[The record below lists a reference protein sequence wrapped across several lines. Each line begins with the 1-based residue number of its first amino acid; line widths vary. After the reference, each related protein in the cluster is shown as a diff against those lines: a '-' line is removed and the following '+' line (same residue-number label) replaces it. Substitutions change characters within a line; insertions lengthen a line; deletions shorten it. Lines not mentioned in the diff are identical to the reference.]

1 MKRILM
7 TACMALMGPSYAF
20 AQDTATALEGTWES
34 IACELRPQPDGEGG
48 VAEWWLTR
56 NVTFNEGRIEAR
68 FTTYAG
74 PGCDF
79 ALSELH
85 FAGSV
90 TILGDSDVA
99 DGAVEADL
107 VIDEFVNI
115 TPLADGFAEFLNSA
129 PEGLCGSAWVVGEAQ
144 NILPIGCALLGV
156 AANEPT
162 IEYEILAVQGDHV
175 YFGARRVDGAFLT
188 SPDLRP
194 KALLVP
200 ARRVN

>member
-1 MKRILM
+1 MKQLLM
-7 TACMALMGPSYAF
+7 TVCVAVIGPSSAF
-20 AQDTATALEGTWES
+20 AQDAAAVLEGTWES
-34 IACELRPQPDGEGG
+34 IACELRPQPDGQGG
-48 VAEWWLTR
+48 VSEWWLTR
-56 NVTFNEGRIEAR
+56 NVTFTDGRIEAR

-85 FAGSV
+85 FAGAV
-90 TILGDSDVA
+90 NILGPSDVA
-99 DGAVEADL
+99 EDAVEADL

-115 TPLADGFAEFLNSA
+115 TPLAQGFADFLNGA
-129 PEGLCGSAWVVGEAQ
+129 PEGLCGADWVVGEAQ
-144 NILPIGCALLGV
+144 DILPVGCALLDV

-162 IEYEILAVQGDHV
+162 IEYEILSVQGDHV
-175 YFGARRVDGAFLT
+175 YFGARRIDGAFLT